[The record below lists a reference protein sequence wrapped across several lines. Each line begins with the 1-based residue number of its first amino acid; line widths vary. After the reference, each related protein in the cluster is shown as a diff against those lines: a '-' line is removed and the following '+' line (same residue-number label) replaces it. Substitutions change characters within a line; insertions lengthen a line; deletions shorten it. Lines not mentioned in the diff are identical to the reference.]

1 MSFQPPSGRPA
12 PLRLGVAAVFAAA
25 LAALPACGGGGGSS
39 DPAAAPPS
47 APSATLTPLS
57 TVAAA
62 SLADASRLADQ
73 ASFGATESL
82 LQDIVAAGPAAW
94 VASQMA
100 LDVSRYTRGGTDAIH
115 KTTASD
121 FCAANKLG
129 PSCWRDYYSHE
140 PLANDFLRNAIGNPD
155 QLRQRMAL
163 ALQQILVVS
172 SLEVEGTYGLRQ
184 WHNLFLA
191 NAFGNYRQVL
201 QKVALSPL
209 MGDYLNNVNNNST
222 QPNENFAREL
232 MQLFSIG
239 TCELNLDGSL
249 KGGACQPTY
258 GNTTVREYAFALTG
272 WGYPSGGFSAWCSAS
287 DGSCRYY
294 GGDMQPRPA
303 LHDAHTR
310 QLLSGVTV
318 PAGSTAP
325 QALSLVLDSLMAH
338 PNVAP
343 FVSRQLIQRLV
354 TSNPSPGY
362 VQRVASVFNAG
373 RFSEGTQS
381 FGSGTRGDLQAV
393 AAAILLDPEA
403 RAATAT
409 AAGGRLREP
418 VLYFTHVLRALGG
431 RSDGQALTWWWGNDL
446 GQHILRPASVF
457 NFYPPDFPVPA
468 TGGLQGPEFG
478 ILGSSAG
485 LARLNFINYLVYWG
499 GSAPAP
505 GFTDALGTQVDL
517 KPFEADADNPAAL
530 VDRMLRLAV
539 GGRISASAR
548 TTLINA
554 VSAWGPVH
562 GAQYRSERVKAAA
575 YLVFA
580 SPQYQVAR

>member
-1 MSFQPPSGRPA
+1 MSYQPPTGRRTR
-12 PLRLGVAAVFAAA
+12 LRPGLAVVLAAAVA
-25 LAALPACGGGGGSS
+25 ACGGGGAGNPEAATSPAS
-39 DPAAAPPS
+39 TAFAAIAALSAPAAAS
-47 APSATLTPLS
+47 M
-57 TVAAA
+57 
-62 SLADASRLADQ
+62 ADASRLADQ
-73 ASFGATESL
+73 ASFGATDTL
-82 LQDIVAAGPAAW
+82 LQEIQAAGPAPW
-94 VASQMA
+94 IASQMA
-100 LDVSRYTRGGTDAIH
+100 MDVSRYTRGGTDAIH

-121 FCAANKLG
+121 FCGAHRLG
-129 PSCWRDYYSHE
+129 AGCWRDYYSHE
-140 PLANDFLRNAIGNPD
+140 PLANDFFRNAIGNPD

-163 ALQQILVVS
+163 ALQQVLVVS
-172 SLEVEGTYGLRQ
+172 SLEVEGTYGLRN

-191 NAFGNYRQVL
+191 HAFGNYRQLL

-209 MGDYLNNVNNNST
+209 MGDYLNNVNNHAT

-232 MQLFSIG
+232 MQLFTIG

-249 KGGACQPTY
+249 KGGTCQPTY

-272 WGYPSGGFSAWCSAS
+272 WGYPAGGFSAWCTAA

-303 LHDAHTR
+303 LHDANPR
-310 QLLSGVTV
+310 QLLSGVSV

-338 PNVAP
+338 PNMAP

-354 TSNPSPGY
+354 TSNPSPSY
-362 VQRVASVFNAG
+362 VQRVATAFNAG
-373 RFSEGTQS
+373 RFSEGTAS
-381 FGSGTRGDLQAV
+381 FGTGSKGDLQAV

-403 RAATAT
+403 RAGTAT

-418 VLYFTHVLRALGG
+418 VLFFTHVLRALGG

-457 NFYPPDFPVPA
+457 NYYAPDYPVPG
-468 TGGLQGPEFG
+468 TGGLQGPEFA
-478 ILGSSAG
+478 ILGASAG

-499 GSAPAP
+499 GSAPVA

-517 KPFEADADNPAAL
+517 KPFETDADNPAAL
-530 VDRMLRLAV
+530 VDRLLRLAV

-548 TTLINA
+548 NTIIQA

-580 SPQYQVAR
+580 APPYQLAR

>member
-1 MSFQPPSGRPA
+1 MPFQPIPWQRTSV
-12 PLRLGVAAVFAAA
+12 RLAVALA
-25 LAALPACGGGGGSS
+25 LAAVAAACGGGGSS
-39 DPAAAPPS
+39 ASAAAIVPAVTPQS
-47 APSATLTPLS
+47 TGAATR
-57 TVAAA
+57 
-62 SLADASRLADQ
+62 LADASRLADQ
-73 ASFGATESL
+73 ASFGASETL
-82 LQDIVAAGPAAW
+82 LQEILAAGPSNWIAR
-94 VASQMA
+94 QMA

-115 KTTASD
+115 KTTAAD
-121 FCAANKLG
+121 FCAANRLG
-129 PSCWRDYYSHE
+129 SSCWRDYYSHE
-140 PLANDFLRNAIGNPD
+140 PLVNDFLRNAINNPD

-172 SLEVEGTYGLRQ
+172 SLEVEGTYGLRH
-184 WHNLFLA
+184 WHNMFLSQ
-191 NAFGNYRQVL
+191 AFGNYRQVL

-239 TCELNLDGSL
+239 TCELNLDGTL
-249 KGGACQPTY
+249 KGGTCQPTY

-272 WGYPSGGFSAWCSAS
+272 WGYPPGGFSAWCTAS

-303 LHDAHTR
+303 LHDTNAR
-310 QLLSGVTV
+310 QLLSGVNV

-338 PNVAP
+338 PNMAP

-354 TSNPSPGY
+354 SSNPSPAY
-362 VQRVASVFNAG
+362 VQRVATAFNAG
-373 RFSEGTQS
+373 RFSDGTLTFGGGTQ
-381 FGSGTRGDLQAV
+381 GDLQAV
-393 AAAILLDPEA
+393 TAAILLDPEA
-403 RAATAT
+403 RAGTSVAS
-409 AAGGRLREP
+409 GGRLREP
-418 VLYFTHVLRALGG
+418 VLYFTHVLRALNG
-431 RSDGQALTWWWGNDL
+431 RSDGQALTWWWGNDM

-457 NFYPPDFPVPA
+457 NYYPPDYPVPG

-478 ILGSSAG
+478 ILGSSSG

-499 GSAPAP
+499 GSAPAA

-517 KPFEADADNPAAL
+517 KRFEADADNPPVL
-530 VDRMLRLAV
+530 VDRMLRLAM
-539 GGRISASAR
+539 GGRITASAR
-548 TTLINA
+548 NTLITA
-554 VSAWGPVH
+554 VSAWGPIH
-562 GAQYRSERVKAAA
+562 GAQYRTERVKTAA

-580 SPQYQVAR
+580 SPQYQIAR